1 MAIFELHS
9 QDGKISLVV
18 RAACITCARQVAV
31 DSSPSSELMLW
42 RDPSLS
48 KVKVIY
54 KPEQMGFNPKGKR
67 TIIRRIEHGQ
77 TTASS

>member
-9 QDGKISLVV
+9 KDVSLVI
-18 RAACITCARQVAV
+18 RARCITCARQVAV
-31 DSSPSSELMLW
+31 ENSPSSELMMW

-48 KVKVIY
+48 TVKVIY
-54 KPEQMGFNPKGKR
+54 KPQEMGLNPDGKR